1 MKIQTLKSQESSE
14 SHITCHRS
22 DDGTVLF
29 NLLKVESGV
38 YVERVQKRLGVF
50 QVRQAS
56 RFQNEEDFLFWL
68 ESDPLQFV
76 HPLLF
81 TQIKR
86 TVYELFDKVSEFG

>member
-1 MKIQTLKSQESSE
+1 MKIQTLKNQESSE
-14 SHITCHRS
+14 SHTCLRS

-68 ESDPLQFV
+68 ESDHLQFV

-86 TVYELFDKVSEFG
+86 TVYELFNKVSEFG